1 MNSSKCCTHCVSLL
15 LALVESKRRSATRR
29 TITEPGEDGEVHSHH
44 LELLAHGLLV
54 QALLMPG
61 FVLKRSCGGFVEFVP
76 LAMQGRKMLA
86 LLAGLAE
93 MSPAARAAGL

>member
-1 MNSSKCCTHCVSLL
+1 MAKCT
-15 LALVESKRRSATRR
+15 AT
-29 TITEPGEDGEVHSHH
+29 H

-93 MSPAARAAGL
+93 NRRRRGLQVYERAFMEHGVPSGCRRAAAGAGN

>member
-1 MNSSKCCTHCVSLL
+1 
-15 LALVESKRRSATRR
+15 
-29 TITEPGEDGEVHSHH
+29 
-44 LELLAHGLLV
+44 
-54 QALLMPG
+54 MPG

-93 MSPAARAAGL
+93 MSGGAGCSSL